1 MIVVATDAEYAL
13 AKKRFKHR
21 IIIKT
26 GVGAL
31 NVISK
36 LRKIPRFIKITNFGY
51 CGSNSLPIG
60 TECQIGKS
68 KLYHPTVEYDE
79 PTYKLKG
86 DMECYTGDDFVTHTD
101 IKTPCVFDM
110 ELAYIIALGFR
121 RVESIKIVSDNL
133 NNKQYE
139 ETISRGNANDKGT
152 T

>member
-36 LRKIPRFIKITNFGY
+36 LKRIPRFVKITNFGH
-51 CGSNSLPIG
+51 CGSNALPIG
-60 TECQIGKS
+60 TECRIGTS
-68 KLYHPTVEYDE
+68 RLYHPMVEYTE
-79 PTYKLKG
+79 PTYKLDG
-86 DMECYTGDDFVTHTD
+86 DVDCYTSDDFVTHTD
-101 IKTPCVFDM
+101 IKAPCAFDM
-110 ELAYIIALGFR
+110 ELAYIVALGFR

-139 ETISRGNANDKGT
+139 ETINGGNTDDKGT